1 MASINTYQIRK
12 IYAIAGALGMKGND
26 RYDPLHDLISDITGK
41 ESVRDLSYA
50 DACRVIGE
58 LEARQGTP
66 PPRKSGRPLRRST
79 PGRVSEGQQRKI
91 WALMYQIETASPGT
105 APLGDRLCAIIKKEL
120 GVEAFPREPFAWVDY
135 KGGNKLIETLK
146 GYVKTARKKA
156 EAKP

>member
-1 MASINTYQIRK
+1 MTSINTYQIRK

-66 PPRKSGRPLRRST
+66 PPRKGGLPLRKSA

-91 WALMYQIETASPGT
+91 WALMYKLEEASPST
-105 APLGDRLCAIIKKEL
+105 APLGNRLCAIIKKTL
-120 GVEAFPREPFAWVDY
+120 GVDAFPAAPFAWVDY
-135 KGGNKLIETLK
+135 KGGNKVIEALK
-146 GYVKTARKKA
+146 GYVTTAQKHRG
-156 EAKP
+156 

>member
-26 RYDPLHDLISDITGK
+26 RYDPLHDLISDMTGK
-41 ESVRDLSYA
+41 ESVHDLSYA

-66 PPRKSGRPLRRST
+66 PPRKGGRPLRKSA

-91 WALMYQIETASPGT
+91 WALMYKLEEASPST
-105 APLGDRLCAIIKKEL
+105 APLGNRLCAIIKKTL
-120 GVEAFPREPFAWVDY
+120 GVDAFPAAPFAWVDY
-135 KGGNKLIETLK
+135 KGGNKVIEALK
-146 GYVKTARKKA
+146 GYVTTAQKHRG
-156 EAKP
+156 

>member
-26 RYDPLHDLISDITGK
+26 RYDPLHDLISDMTGK

-66 PPRKSGRPLRRST
+66 PPRKGGRPLRKSA

-91 WALMYQIETASPGT
+91 WALMYKLEEASPST
-105 APLGDRLCAIIKKEL
+105 APLGNRLCAIIKKTL
-120 GVEAFPREPFAWVDY
+120 GVDAFPAAPFAWVDY
-135 KGGNKLIETLK
+135 KGGNKVIEALK
-146 GYVKTARKKA
+146 GYVTTAQKYRG
-156 EAKP
+156 

>member
-50 DACRVIGE
+50 DACRVIDE

-66 PPRKSGRPLRRST
+66 PPRKGGRPLRKSA

-91 WALMYQIETASPGT
+91 WALMYKLEEASPST
-105 APLGDRLCAIIKKEL
+105 APLGNRLCAIIKKTL
-120 GVEAFPREPFAWVDY
+120 GVDAFPAAPFAWVDY
-135 KGGNKLIETLK
+135 KGGNKVIEALK
-146 GYVKTARKKA
+146 GYVTTAQKHRG
-156 EAKP
+156 